1 MCYLGIFMWLWLS
14 FLLLLLLTI
23 TLLFLS
29 VIWKKKVCFFT
40 KYT

>member
-1 MCYLGIFMWLWLS
+1 MCYLGIFMCLWLS

-29 VIWKKKVCFFT
+29 VIRKKKVCFFT